1 MGFIPRDLPPE
12 TLRAIQFEGLRWT
25 LRHAYANCP
34 AYRKKLDD
42 AGIPPEGVRSLEQ
55 IEELP
60 FTDKEDLQAGYPFPL
75 RSVPFDRIVR
85 IHASSGTTGKRKIL
99 CYTAGDVD
107 LWADMF
113 ARCYE
118 LAGLTLEDRVQ
129 IAVGYGLWT
138 AGAGFQAGC
147 ERFGAM
153 AVPVGPANAEM
164 HCEIMVDM
172 ETTVLCATASM
183 ALLLAEEIH
192 RSGLGPKIKVRK
204 IIMGAER
211 HSDAMRARI
220 QELMGVEH
228 VFDIYGLTEVYGPG
242 TGLDCRFHKG
252 IHYWADRL
260 LFEILDPVTLKPV
273 PPGREGELVVTTL
286 RKEGSPLIR
295 YRTHDITRILEG
307 ECECGVPFPRHD
319 RILGR
324 SDDMFIYRAVN
335 IYPSQIEDVLSS
347 VEGIGSEYQ
356 IHLRTE
362 ETGREKMRL
371 RVERGVQASRGDD
384 KRLAASIESRIR
396 HKILVRCEVEI
407 MDYGSLPR
415 TLRKSRRVF
424 DQREDPALRSIA
436 PPSAEASP
444 DPRKDAVPAPRPS
457 DPKAPT

>member
-1 MGFIPRDLPPE
+1 MGFIPRTFTPEDL
-12 TLRAIQFEGLRWT
+12 RSIQLEGLQWT
-25 LRHAYANCP
+25 LRHAYENCP
-34 AYRKKLDD
+34 AYRSKLDD
-42 AGIPPEGVRSLEQ
+42 AGIRPEDIRELEA
-55 IEELP
+55 IERLP

-75 RSVPFDRIVR
+75 RSVPFDRIARV
-85 IHASSGTTGKRKIL
+85 HASSGTTGKRKIL
-99 CYTAGDVD
+99 CYTARDLD

-118 LAGLTLEDRVQ
+118 LAGLRREDRVQ

-172 ETTVLCATASM
+172 ETTVLCSTASM
-183 ALLLAEEIH
+183 ALLMAEEIH
-192 RSGLGPKIKVRK
+192 KRGLRSKIKVRK
-204 IIMGAER
+204 VITGAER
-211 HSDAMRARI
+211 HSESMRNRM

-228 VFDIYGLTEVYGPG
+228 VFDIYGLTELYGPG
-242 TGLDCRFHKG
+242 TGLDCVFHKG
-252 IHYWADRL
+252 IHYWADCF
-260 LFEILDPVTLKPV
+260 LFEILDPATLTPV

-295 YRTHDITRILEG
+295 YRTHDITRFLEG

-324 SDDMFIYRAVN
+324 SDDMFTYRAVN
-335 IYPSQIEDVLSS
+335 IYPSQIDEVLST

-371 RVERGVQASRGDD
+371 CVERGMHASIEDD
-384 KRLAASIESRIR
+384 ARLAGSIESRVR
-396 HKILVRCEVEI
+396 HKVLVRCEVQI
-407 MDYGSLPR
+407 VDYGSLPR
-415 TLRKSRRVF
+415 TERKSRRVF
-424 DQREDPALRSIA
+424 DQRL
-436 PPSAEASP
+436 ASP
-444 DPRKDAVPAPRPS
+444 P
-457 DPKAPT
+457 